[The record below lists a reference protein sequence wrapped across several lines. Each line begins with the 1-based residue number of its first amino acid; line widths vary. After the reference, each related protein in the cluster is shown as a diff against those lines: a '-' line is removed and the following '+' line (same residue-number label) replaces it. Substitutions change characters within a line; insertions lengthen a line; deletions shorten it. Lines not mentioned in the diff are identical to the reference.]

1 MVELSGKYGNFRTYA
16 RLHPTFRSYPNAS
29 IGGKFN
35 IWKGIKKFSASPIG
49 KVVQSEAKKAL
60 SSFARKKLTGTRGEF
75 ALPAVQRI
83 IARPRAA
90 VPRKTAV
97 MKARKTLEKKAK
109 DYITNELAKNS
120 GGLLSIPGY
129 RHHRGRGRGQTAG
142 SFWSFIK
149 KAARKLTPFVKKAV
163 KIALPI
169 ANTAVSL
176 RTGVNPM
183 QLMAQ
188 QQGGK
193 PRKVAPKRKAAPK
206 RRVGR
211 PKKPTSRRIGKGS
224 FWSKLKGLSKQAVK
238 IGAPLALQLAQDRM
252 GRGRGRAAPKR
263 RTPYMRR
270 GPRKCVGRPRRP
282 TSRRVGKGSF
292 LSKLANI
299 SKTALKI
306 GAPVAMVALQK
317 RLDKGRGQYG
327 GISFESMMRKY

>member
-29 IGGKFN
+29 IGGKLN
-35 IWKGIKKFSASPIG
+35 IWKGIKQLYASPIG
-49 KVVQSEAKKAL
+49 KVIQSEAKKAL
-60 SSFARKKLTGTRGEF
+60 TGFARKKLTGTKGEF

-83 IARPRAA
+83 IARPRAV

-109 DYITNELAKNS
+109 DYITNELAKNT
-120 GGLLSIPGY
+120 GGLLSMPGY
-129 RHHRGRGRGQTAG
+129 RHRRGRGQTAG

-188 QQGGK
+188 QGGK
-193 PRKVAPKRKAAPK
+193 PRKVAPKR
-206 RRVGR
+206 RRGGRKCVGR
-211 PKKPTSRRIGKGS
+211 PKKPTSRRVGKGS

-317 RLDKGRGQYG
+317 RLAKGRGQYG